1 MKRCQI
7 ECELFEEFDL
17 FGKVPQFFYKGRP
30 QRVSWFGRI
39 FSIFYII
46 LYGAFFIYKLVRM
59 LQKVDIDFYETYAF
73 SGIPTI
79 KLNNDLFYGGFTI
92 GGKIDETLYF
102 PLVYHYTDK
111 IINGERQTLP
121 PKEIVLTKC
130 TLDKFGKR
138 FQPLF
143 EDKNLDNLY
152 CIKDVEESLTGYS
165 SLDEFSYYYIA
176 IMPCVG
182 MNPKGQTCK
191 PIQDVTDFFQQTYL
205 EFKMQDIVM
214 TPKNYDNPSEPR
226 NMDIQSPVFSFIY
239 QKIYTYMQIVNL
251 ETDEDWLGFE
261 GLSDIKKEQFLRYD
275 ESWIITAPSP
285 HMQSLQAGKPV
296 CDITIQ
302 LSAKVL
308 TTKRTNTKLIEV
320 LGDVGGLMEVVWSA
334 FNLLSIFVTD
344 LLYDIDIVNALF
356 SFDLTRKK
364 VLMKKISNEI
374 NNNNNNKLVTVETNV
389 FNTVKTYESDDKI
402 IKSTIENNEDKSP
415 KKEIQRIRTI
425 QFAKNK
431 KDKNI
436 KSKKIMSQHSIKIAS
451 GKNYF
456 HMENMNFKAKKGI
469 IKNTLERQR
478 QTILSTN
485 LMDSKKDL
493 EESKNVEKEIKSE
506 ILDEIKI
513 NKFFII
519 FAFCCV
525 RKRKNVNNYVLDE
538 GLDLISKRLDILNI
552 FKRLYYDENIQKNY
566 LKENDE
572 IEMSVRCKD
581 KLE

>member
-92 GGKIDETLYF
+92 GGIMDETIYF
-102 PLVYHYTDK
+102 PLVYHYTEK
-111 IINGERQTLP
+111 TINGVRQTFP
-121 PKEIVLTKC
+121 RKEIALTKC

-143 EDKNLDNLY
+143 EKKNLDNLY
-152 CIKDVEESLTGYS
+152 CLKDVQESLTGYS
-165 SLDEFSYYYIA
+165 SLDEFSYYNIA

-191 PIQDVTDFFQQTYL
+191 PLLDVTNFFQQNYL

-226 NMDIQSPVFSFIY
+226 NMDIKSPVFSFIY
-239 QKIYTYMQIVNL
+239 QQIYTYMQIVNL

-261 GLSDIKKEQFLRYD
+261 GLSDIKKEQFLRYE

-374 NNNNNNKLVTVETNV
+374 NNNKLVTVETNV

-519 FAFCCV
+519 FGFCCV

-566 LKENDE
+566 LKENEE

>member
-469 IKNTLERQR
+469 IKKALERQR

>member
-46 LYGAFFIYKLVRM
+46 LYGAFFIYKFVRM

-92 GGKIDETLYF
+92 GGIMDETIYF
-102 PLVYHYTDK
+102 PLVYHYTEK
-111 IINGERQTLP
+111 TINGVRQTFP
-121 PKEIVLTKC
+121 RKEIALTKC

-143 EDKNLDNLY
+143 EKKNLDNLY
-152 CIKDVEESLTGYS
+152 CLKDVQESLTGYS
-165 SLDEFSYYYIA
+165 SLDEFSYYNIA

-191 PIQDVTDFFQQTYL
+191 PLQDVTNFFQQNYL

-226 NMDIQSPVFSFIY
+226 NMDIKSPVFSFIY
-239 QKIYTYMQIVNL
+239 QQIYTYMQIVNL

-261 GLSDIKKEQFLRYD
+261 GLSDIKKEQFLRYE

-374 NNNNNNKLVTVETNV
+374 NNNNNNLVTVETNV

-519 FAFCCV
+519 FGFCCV

-566 LKENDE
+566 LKENEE

>member
-1 MKRCQI
+1 
-7 ECELFEEFDL
+7 
-17 FGKVPQFFYKGRP
+17 
-30 QRVSWFGRI
+30 
-39 FSIFYII
+39 
-46 LYGAFFIYKLVRM
+46 
-59 LQKVDIDFYETYAF
+59 
-73 SGIPTI
+73 
-79 KLNNDLFYGGFTI
+79 
-92 GGKIDETLYF
+92 
-102 PLVYHYTDK
+102 
-111 IINGERQTLP
+111 
-121 PKEIVLTKC
+121 
-130 TLDKFGKR
+130 
-138 FQPLF
+138 
-143 EDKNLDNLY
+143 
-152 CIKDVEESLTGYS
+152 
-165 SLDEFSYYYIA
+165 
-176 IMPCVG
+176 
-182 MNPKGQTCK
+182 
-191 PIQDVTDFFQQTYL
+191 
-205 EFKMQDIVM
+205 MQDIVM
-214 TPKNYDNPSEPR
+214 TPKNYDSPSEPR

-261 GLSDIKKEQFLRYD
+261 GLSDIKKEQFLRYE

-285 HMQSLQAGKPV
+285 HMQSLQAEKPI

-374 NNNNNNKLVTVETNV
+374 NNNNNLVTVETNV

-519 FAFCCV
+519 FGFCCV

-566 LKENDE
+566 LKENEE